1 MMAVVPTSLMQRYEN
16 YPLVDELYSIKH
28 FKLSWD
34 PSGCPKFEGYTFLY
48 DDYAID
54 VSEPTRF
61 TLLEE
66 NNFPFYPLVHTIET
80 LVRIPRRRL
89 LIERKKRNNQEYW
102 RTHGGQNKKQ
112 KVVSYDVVQHRKE
125 KRKEVNQRYHA
136 KKKDKQQIENE
147 PLQNIDNQPRQRRI
161 RNANNASTSR
171 GIGPIDKENI
181 SPHNA
186 RDYEVGNNEEAF
198 LTGEHHFTHDEENT
212 EICSAIT
219 YETQNDV
226 RDDTEVHLNP
236 INEDDT
242 EVHHFTHDE
251 ENTEICSAI
260 TYETQNDVRD
270 DTEVHLNPINED
282 DPYDFVYDRIPVV
295 HRVLAGRTKCN
306 HCKAIKFKSEF
317 ATFCCMNGKTKL
329 ASTHIPPE
337 LYHLFTSQD
346 EIGHMFR
353 DNIRA
358 YNTNFS
364 FTSMG
369 VTLDNDLTNMKSGVY
384 TFRAHGGIY
393 HRIDQLVPRDGKP
406 RYLQLYFYD
415 SETEFT
421 HRLKWPNLDETII
434 RYLTTSLTSNPYV
447 KTFRSL
453 RDLGPLDNYRVTL
466 NASVELD
473 QRVYNRPTT
482 AEVAG
487 IWVEGNEN
495 ITTYKR
501 SIVVYGRSN
510 YSTQIQPY
518 EGCYDPLSYPLFFPN
533 GESGWHSRIAR
544 NSVSINEIVVDEEN
558 MEGDIEGSTSKKKRN
573 TVSMR
578 EYYCY
583 KFQMRSN
590 PNMILLG
597 GRLLQQ
603 FVVDMYIKIE
613 TSRLL
618 YYRLNQKKIRSEL
631 YQGIVDCV
639 NAGEVE
645 PSKVGQRVVLPASFI
660 GGPRDMRRRFLDAM
674 TLVQDDGK
682 PDIFLTITCNP
693 SWPEITDYL
702 EPGQDAQDRPDL
714 VSRVFRAKLEDL
726 KDQLLIHHILGKV
739 RAYVYVVEFQK
750 RGLPHAHFLLI
761 MRAED
766 KLKNPEQYDQK
777 VCAEIPDPTK
787 YPKMHEIVVKHMMHG
802 PCGSLGPS
810 SPCMQGEQKKCRW
823 RYPRQFNEVTM
834 QGNDSYL
841 LYRRRDNGVVK
852 KVRDKILD
860 NRWVV
865 PYNPKLLMMFNCH
878 LNVEVC
884 SSIKSVKYAFKYVY
898 KGHDKQVVHIDP
910 DEPQSKIDEIKR
922 YQDARYVSPPE
933 AIWRIFSFALS
944 QIYPSVMALHLHLPN
959 QQLVRFSDHDII
971 TDIVDRERDK
981 SSMLTA
987 FFKMNKVDGVARKFL
1002 YKEFP
1007 TYFTWDPSKR
1017 CWNQRKKGA
1026 MRGRLVSANPA
1037 EGERYY
1043 LRVLLSHVRGPT
1055 CFDDLYTVNNLLYP
1069 TFRKAA
1075 VERGLVETDDNLS
1088 QCLTEASLFQFP
1100 AALRRLFAT
1109 ILIYCEPGDVRKLWD
1124 EHYNSLS
1131 EDYSRQCQSYERVK
1145 TMVLVDIGVF
1155 LQSMGKH
1162 LGEFDLPLL
1171 DTTINLESG
1180 GYREVQEEYSIVVE
1194 DEHVRAKD
1202 SLNSDQKVAYD
1213 EIMRHVDYN
1222 LSGVFFIDGP
1232 GGTGKTFLY
1241 KALLAEVR
1249 SRGLIALAT
1258 ASSGAAANN
1267 MPGGRTAHSR
1277 FKIPINLDN
1286 NSMCNIKQQSGVAQL
1301 LRLAKII
1308 IWDESSM
1315 AHRQAVE
1322 AVDRSI
1328 QDITKLNLPFGGK
1341 IMILGGD
1348 FRQVLPVVRRGTRA
1362 QIVDSSLRMSPLWPS
1377 IKKLSLTINMRA
1389 LADPWFSEFLMRVG
1403 DGEEGAIDGTFIRIP
1418 DDMSIPYTDKGK
1430 SKDDLIDAIFPSLQ
1444 INGGSSDYI
1453 ISRAILSTKNEN
1465 VDEINDQLIDRF
1477 IGEQRVYYSF
1487 DEAEDDINNFYPME
1501 FLNSLNV
1508 SGLPPHYLRLKIGCP
1523 IILLRNI
1530 DPSNGLCNGTRLICK
1545 GFQMNVIDAEIAV
1558 GHHAGKRV
1566 FLPRIPLCPSAD
1578 DMFPFKLKRKQFP
1591 IRLSFAMTIN
1601 KAQGQTIPNVGVYL
1615 PESVFSHGQ
1624 LYVALSRG
1632 ISRENTKVLVKS
1644 VKEFTNEGVYTS
1656 NVVYR
1661 EVLHDI

>member
-1 MMAVVPTSLMQRYEN
+1 MLIKFVCGEWSRMVYLMQFQRPGAHDKTDVGFAEKLLPRVFLEFWKTAADFCCQNCYLVGEKDQITGQFCVFFWAKGHYRDKTDVGFAEKLLPREKDQITGQFCVFFWAKGHYRVNNLCSSAFSQFHPQFQRRHRTWINILKLTHFVPYVVVNDGFVLHAHVLFVDKNREKMMAVVPTSLMQRYEN
-16 YPLVDELYSIKH
+16 YLLVDKLYSIKH

-34 PSGCPKFEGYTFLY
+34 PFGCPKFEGYIFLY

-54 VSEPTRF
+54 VK
-61 TLLEE
+61 
-66 NNFPFYPLVHTIET
+66 
-80 LVRIPRRRL
+80 
-89 LIERKKRNNQEYW
+89 RKKRSNQEYW

-136 KKKDKQQIENE
+136 KKKDKQQIETE
-147 PLQNIDNQPRQRRI
+147 PLQNIDNQPRQRTI
-161 RNANNASTSR
+161 RNANNASTSRGIGPISKETISPHNASTSR

-181 SPHNA
+181 SPHSSGETIEEQNDA
-186 RDYEVGNNEEAF
+186 RDYEVGNNEEASI
-198 LTGEHHFTHDEENT
+198 TGEHHFTHDEENT

-226 RDDTEVHLNP
+226 RG
-236 INEDDT
+236 
-242 EVHHFTHDE
+242 
-251 ENTEICSAI
+251 
-260 TYETQNDVRD
+260 

-282 DPYDFVYDRIPVV
+282 DPYDFVYDRTPVV
-295 HRVLAGRTKCN
+295 HRVLAGRTECN
-306 HCKAIKFKSEF
+306 HCGAIKFKSEF

-369 VTLDNDLTNMKSGVY
+369 VTLDNDLTNMQSGVY

-406 RYLQLYFYD
+406 
-415 SETEFT
+415 
-421 HRLKWPNLDETII
+421 
-434 RYLTTSLTSNPYV
+434 
-447 KTFRSL
+447 SL

-466 NASVELD
+466 NASMELD

-501 SIVVYGRSN
+501 SIVVYGRSD

-544 NSVSINEIVVDEEN
+544 KSVSINEIVVDEEN
-558 MEGDIEGSTSKKKRN
+558 MEED
-573 TVSMR
+573 
-578 EYYCY
+578 
-583 KFQMRSN
+583 
-590 PNMILLG
+590 
-597 GRLLQQ
+597 
-603 FVVDMYIKIE
+603 
-613 TSRLL
+613 
-618 YYRLNQKKIRSEL
+618 
-631 YQGIVDCV
+631 
-639 NAGEVE
+639 VE
-645 PSKVGQRVVLPASFI
+645 VLPS
-660 GGPRDMRRRFLDAM
+660 
-674 TLVQDDGK
+674 
-682 PDIFLTITCNP
+682 
-693 SWPEITDYL
+693 
-702 EPGQDAQDRPDL
+702 
-714 VSRVFRAKLEDL
+714 
-726 KDQLLIHHILGKV
+726 
-739 RAYVYVVEFQK
+739 
-750 RGLPHAHFLLI
+750 
-761 MRAED
+761 
-766 KLKNPEQYDQK
+766 
-777 VCAEIPDPTK
+777 
-787 YPKMHEIVVKHMMHG
+787 
-802 PCGSLGPS
+802 
-810 SPCMQGEQKKCRW
+810 
-823 RYPRQFNEVTM
+823 
-834 QGNDSYL
+834 
-841 LYRRRDNGVVK
+841 RRRDNGVVK

-878 LNVEVC
+878 LNVE
-884 SSIKSVKYAFKYVY
+884 
-898 KGHDKQVVHIDP
+898 GHDKQVVHIDP

-959 QQLVRFSDHDII
+959 QQLVRFLDNDII

-987 FFKMNKVDGVARKFL
+987 FFKINKVDGVARKYL

-1007 TYFTWDPSKR
+1007 TYFTWDSSKR

-1026 MRGRLVSANPA
+1026 MRGRLVSANHA

-1055 CFDDLYTVNNLLYP
+1055 CFDDLYTVNNELYP
-1069 TFRKAA
+1069 TFSKAA

-1100 AALRRLFAT
+1100 ASLRRLFAT

-1131 EDYSRQCQSYERVK
+1131 EDYSRQYQSYERVK

-1171 DTTINLESG
+1171 NTTINLESG

-1213 EIMRHVDYN
+1213 EIMRHVDCN

-1232 GGTGKTFLY
+1232 VGTGKTFLY

-1328 QDITKLNLPFGGK
+1328 QDITKLNLSFGGK

-1348 FRQVLPVVRRGTRA
+1348 FRQVLPVVSRGTRA
-1362 QIVDSSLRMSPLWPS
+1362 QIVDSSLRMSPQWPS

-1487 DEAEDDINNFYPME
+1487 DEAEDDKNNFYPME

-1632 ISRENTKVLVKS
+1632 ISRDNKKVLVKP